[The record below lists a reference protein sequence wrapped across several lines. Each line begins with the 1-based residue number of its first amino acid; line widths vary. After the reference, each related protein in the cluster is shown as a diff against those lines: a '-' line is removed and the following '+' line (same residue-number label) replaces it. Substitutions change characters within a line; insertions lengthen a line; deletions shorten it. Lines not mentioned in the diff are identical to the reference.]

1 MTGRQE
7 DDDEPDSVLWDA
19 DEHYSDIWPHAES
32 GSGEF
37 AAAEFPNGT
46 NHNSSPSPSGP
57 QHFGEF
63 DNDSSSS
70 WHGKSRNRQRSE
82 DPGPS
87 VSEAKWLCLKCGSAE
102 YYETGEASWRCWY
115 CGCAQF
121 YNAVD
126 STRFATPNGT
136 WVYFP
141 AGEPAPSAS
150 SSSSSSQPRGAL
162 FQKPWSFSSPQP
174 SGYDGEDAEGTPSE
188 SKMTD
193 DPEID
198 PDTME
203 TLPKLSRRQ
212 KKNSKKPSNQKP
224 VSNAAA
230 PPSLRPVPEHQQLAT
245 GRDPDPPDGDDEP
258 PDGDG
263 DEHTPRRKS
272 KPKKVEK
279 PDKYADWTSSH
290 GPKPGLKFR
299 GGTPPAP
306 PVWSYTKDDLRSFNK
321 WERKVTVWRE
331 QIRSYLPDREAAL
344 MLYCSL
350 KGEAEEELEFADIRQ
365 INSKGGVDYII
376 EALRKPLMTKT
387 IYTSSEDTFLT
398 MSKFGVST
406 TSRFGLTATDML
418 VSNVRL

>member
-102 YYETGEASWRCWY
+102 YYET
-115 CGCAQF
+115 
-121 YNAVD
+121 
-126 STRFATPNGT
+126 
-136 WVYFP
+136 
-141 AGEPAPSAS
+141 
-150 SSSSSSQPRGAL
+150 
-162 FQKPWSFSSPQP
+162 
-174 SGYDGEDAEGTPSE
+174 GYDGEDAEGTPSE